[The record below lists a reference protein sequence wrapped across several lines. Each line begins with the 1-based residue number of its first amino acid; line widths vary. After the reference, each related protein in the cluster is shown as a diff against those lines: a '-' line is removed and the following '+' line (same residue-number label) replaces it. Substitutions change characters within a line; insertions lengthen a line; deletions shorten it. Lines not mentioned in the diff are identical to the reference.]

1 MKRRELR
8 ENIFKLLFVSLFTD
22 REEMPEQLRLYF
34 EGMEQLEEKDQA
46 YMETKVEQVLA
57 RAEETD
63 RLLNQVS
70 RGWKTSRMNRVDLT
84 ILRLAVYEMLHDDS
98 VPVSVA
104 INEAVELGK
113 RFGGDDSGS
122 FINGILGKI
131 AAMDEKEEK
140 DAGDM
145 PSAGVGA
152 GDMPDAAVP
161 DDRFPDGEAAAV
173 DTPDAAASD
182 GRSPDAEM
190 E

>member
-34 EGMEQLEEKDQA
+34 EKMERLEDRDRE
-46 YMETKVEQVLA
+46 YMEAKVERVLA
-57 RAEETD
+57 HAEETD
-63 RLLNQVS
+63 GLLNQVS

-84 ILRLAVYEMLHDDS
+84 ILRLAVYEMRYDDS
-98 VPVSVA
+98 VPVSAA

-113 RFGGDDSGS
+113 RFGGNDSGS

-131 AAMDEKEEK
+131 AAMDEKERK
-140 DAGDM
+140 DAGD
-145 PSAGVGA
+145 V
-152 GDMPDAAVP
+152 PDA
-161 DDRFPDGEAAAV
+161 EAAAA
-173 DTPDAAASD
+173 DLPDAAAPD
-182 GRSPDAEM
+182 GRFPDTEV

>member
-1 MKRRELR
+1 MGQTPCFHMEEAMKRRELR

-34 EGMEQLEEKDQA
+34 EGRERLEDKDREYMEEK
-46 YMETKVEQVLA
+46 VERILESA
-57 RAEETD
+57 GETD
-63 RLLNQVS
+63 GLLNQIS

-84 ILRLAVYEMLHDDS
+84 ILRLAVYEMRYDDS

-113 RFGGDDSGS
+113 RFGGEDSGS

-131 AAMDEKEEK
+131 AAMDEKE
-140 DAGDM
+140 
-145 PSAGVGA
+145 GA
-152 GDMPDAAVP
+152 QVP
-161 DDRFPDGEAAAV
+161 G
-173 DTPDAAASD
+173 DTPDAPAA
-182 GRSPDAEM
+182 GGQSPDTEG

>member
-34 EGMEQLEEKDQA
+34 EGIEQLEEKDRT
-46 YMETKVEQVLA
+46 YMETKVDQVLA

-84 ILRLAVYEMLHDDS
+84 ILRLAVYEMRYDDS

-131 AAMDEKEEK
+131 AAMDEREKEPN
-140 DAGDM
+140 A
-145 PSAGVGA
+145 AVL
-152 GDMPDAAVP
+152 GDMPDAAASGGQ
-161 DDRFPDGEAAAV
+161 F
-173 DTPDAAASD
+173 SD
-182 GRSPDAEM
+182 GPGQRS
-190 E
+190 